1 MVFSK
6 NEAVNEVM
14 NEDDDTIHSGILP
27 KTKNDIKNI

>member
-14 NEDDDTIHSGILP
+14 NEDDDTIYSGILP